1 MNAHD
6 TGARTLTA
14 SRIVTP
20 DGVLENGWI
29 RLSGPVIDELGTGP
43 APAGATDLGDGWLV
57 PGFVDIHCHG
67 GGGGSF
73 TGLEA
78 EQTRAALAAHRS
90 HGTTTTLASLVTAP
104 LADLAK
110 QVGALHELVVDGLLD
125 GIHLEGPFLS
135 AARCGAHD
143 PALLREPDEQAV
155 RTLLKA
161 GKGSIRMVT
170 LAPELDG
177 AIPAVRTLAEQG
189 VIAAIGHTDAVREQV
204 LPAVD
209 AGATV
214 ATHLFNGMRPLHH
227 REPGPVGTLLDDERI
242 TVELICDLVHLHPA
256 VVGFAARHAGAGRTV
271 LITDAISATGAGDG
285 TYELGKLPVTVVDGE
300 PRLADGSLAGS
311 TLTMD
316 AAFRNLVHG
325 GGLPVTAAVHAASTR
340 PAELLGA
347 ADRVG
352 SLRPGLAADLV
363 LLDDDLDLRRV
374 MKSGVWD
381 STGR

>member
-1 MNAHD
+1 MSSAHD
-6 TGARTLTA
+6 TGAGTLTA

-20 DGVLENGWI
+20 DGVLADGWI
-29 RLSGPVIDELGTGP
+29 RLSGSTIAEIGTGP
-43 APAGATDLGDGWLV
+43 APADATDLGDGWLV
-57 PGFVDIHCHG
+57 PGFVDVHCHG
-67 GGGGSF
+67 GGGGAF
-73 TGLEA
+73 TGRDL
-78 EQTRAALAAHRS
+78 EQTQAALAAHRS
-90 HGTTTTLASLVTAP
+90 HGTTTMLASLVTAP
-104 LADLAK
+104 VPDLAD
-110 QVGALHELVVDGLLD
+110 QVSALRDLVVDGLID

-135 AARCGAHD
+135 EARCGAHD
-143 PALLREPDEQAV
+143 PALLRAPDQSSV
-155 RTLLKA
+155 RALLDA
-161 GKGSIRMVT
+161 GRGSIRMVT

-177 AIPAVRTLAEQG
+177 AVDAVRTLTEHGA
-189 VIAAIGHTDAVREQV
+189 IAALGHTDAVREQV

-227 REPGPVGTLLDDERI
+227 REPGPVGTLLDDDRV

-256 VVGFAARHAGAGRTV
+256 VVAFAARHAGTGRTV

-316 AAFRNLVHG
+316 VAFRNLVTG
-325 GGLPVTAAVHAASTR
+325 AGLPVTDAVHAASTR

-363 LLDDDLDLRRV
+363 LLDDDLRLRRV
-374 MKSGVWD
+374 MKSGAWVA
-381 STGR
+381 